1 MIRKNGKNENHSD
14 SNKSDTKKRQYGYDI
29 MTIMSTAAAFL
40 IVVAAASLAIVLV
53 VKHNSANTEANSF
66 TQQNGIPDSE
76 QIIVTDDEPDA
87 TPKETMSVINE
98 PDFEDITVG
107 SLTIVSDVNIRDN
120 PDTDNSNVIKVAK
133 ASETYDYI
141 GLADQGNWY
150 IVLLEDGIRGYVYK
164 GYVSVN

>member
-1 MIRKNGKNENHSD
+1 MRENGKSKNHSD
-14 SNKSDTKKRQYGYDI
+14 SNKSDAKKEKCGYDI
-29 MTIMSTAAAFL
+29 MTIMSTTAAFL
-40 IVVAAASLAIVLV
+40 ILAAAASLAIVLV
-53 VKHNSANTEANSF
+53 IKHNSANTSVNSNIA
-66 TQQNGIPDSE
+66 QDGIPDSE
-76 QIIVTDDEPDA
+76 QITVPDDEPDA
-87 TPKETMSVINE
+87 APEEIVSAINE
-98 PDFEDITVG
+98 PNLEDITIG

-150 IVLLEDGIRGYVYK
+150 IVLLEDGVRGYVYK

>member
-1 MIRKNGKNENHSD
+1 MIRENGKSENHSD
-14 SNKSDTKKRQYGYDI
+14 SNKSDTKKRKYGYDI

-53 VKHNSANTEANSF
+53 VKNNSTNTETNSSIV
-66 TQQNGIPDSE
+66 QNGIPYSG
-76 QIIVTDDEPDA
+76 QIIVADDEPD
-87 TPKETMSVINE
+87 TPPEETVNVINE
-98 PDFEDITVG
+98 PNLEDITVG

-133 ASETYDYI
+133 ASEIYNYI

-150 IVLLEDGIRGYVYK
+150 IVLLEDGVRGYVYK

>member
-1 MIRKNGKNENHSD
+1 MIRENHSD
-14 SNKSDTKKRQYGYDI
+14 SNKSGTKKEKYGYDI
-29 MTIMSTAAAFL
+29 MTILSTAAAFL
-40 IVVAAASLAIVLV
+40 IVAAAASLAIVLV
-53 VKHNSANTEANSF
+53 IKHNSANTEANSF

-76 QIIVTDDEPDA
+76 QIIVANDEP
-87 TPKETMSVINE
+87 ETVPEETVSVINE
-98 PDFEDITVG
+98 PNLEDITLG

-133 ASETYDYI
+133 ATETYDYI

-150 IVLLEDGIRGYVYK
+150 IVLLEDGVRGYVYK